1 MLCLRT
7 RDGEDEPMVDDE
19 VISSSPH
26 SSSSHPITTNK
37 VADVISLSPSLT
49 YDPIVSE
56 LCVRGNNI
64 GSNIALLFLA
74 IKVSNGDY
82 NIKDIHRQG
91 LFSSHMEQNKSS
103 INVLQ
108 TYNQIVQMLNV
119 KKPISNEQINKK
131 RFNTNFLI

>member
-1 MLCLRT
+1 
-7 RDGEDEPMVDDE
+7 
-19 VISSSPH
+19 
-26 SSSSHPITTNK
+26 
-37 VADVISLSPSLT
+37 LT

-108 TYNQIVQMLNV
+108 SYNQIVQMLNV
-119 KKPISNEQINKK
+119 KKPISNEEINKK